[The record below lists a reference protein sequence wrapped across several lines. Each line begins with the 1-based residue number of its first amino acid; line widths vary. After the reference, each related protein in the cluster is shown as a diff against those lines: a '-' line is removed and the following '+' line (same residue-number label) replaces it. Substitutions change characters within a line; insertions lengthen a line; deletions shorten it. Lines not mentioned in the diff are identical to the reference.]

1 MVKEFNDPMA
11 KAMHEL
17 IDHCVENDKRIDEI
31 LHELQRL
38 GCRLEGEDAERL
50 DAGQLNK
57 MVD

>member
-1 MVKEFNDPMA
+1 MA

-31 LHELQRL
+31 LRELQRL